1 MKKANLKTIAFL
13 SSALLIPAYA
23 DKVQLQ
29 QLPAEVQAR
38 IRAQV
43 GTGEINDIDR
53 NVVNG
58 QTVYEVG
65 YKLSGGPQ
73 TELKFDQNGN
83 VWGASANASA
93 TQLDSRKLSKSE
105 LPFQVRRVVNSRLQG
120 MEINDIER
128 EVKNGQVTY
137 GIGYKQAGGAGQQ
150 QELVLSDTGSIIR
163 SSAGLTDSTS
173 TAGAYNNNPTYSSSS
188 SATPNNNSAL
198 SNRIISYDDVPQN
211 VKKVAAANL
220 NHGDVKRVERHV
232 RNGEID
238 YTIDFLKDNGQY
250 QQMLISEDG
259 RVLAN
264 QLLPGTAVGAP
275 ANVQSGTSSSSPS
288 TENNSLLNRVGR
300 ALFDQQK
307 PQQ

>member
-1 MKKANLKTIAFL
+1 MKKANLRTIAFL
-13 SSALLIPAYA
+13 SSALLIPVYA

-29 QLPAEVQAR
+29 QLPPEVQAR

-43 GTGEINDIDR
+43 GAGEINDIDR

-58 QTVYEVG
+58 QAMYEVG
-65 YKLSGGPQ
+65 YKLNGGPQ

-83 VWGASANASA
+83 PWGSKASANTTA
-93 TQLDSRKLSKSE
+93 LDNRKLLKSE

-128 EVKNGQVTY
+128 DVKNGQVTY
-137 GIGYKQAGGAGQQ
+137 GIGYKQAGGSGPQ

-163 SSAGLTDSTS
+163 SSAGLTDSAS
-173 TAGAYNNNPTYSSSS
+173 TAGGYNNPTYSTGSSS
-188 SATPNNNSAL
+188 TANNSAL
-198 SNRIISYDDVPQN
+198 ASRSISYEDVPQN

-220 NHGDVKRVERHV
+220 NHGAVKHVERQV
-232 RNGEID
+232 RNGEIE
-238 YTIDFLKDNGQY
+238 YTIDFLKENGQY
-250 QQMLISEDG
+250 QEMVIAEDG

-264 QLLPGTAVGAP
+264 QMLPGTGVGAP
-275 ANVQSGTSSSSPS
+275 GTVQSGASSSTVNTNS
-288 TENNSLLNRVGR
+288 SLLNRLGR
-300 ALFDQQK
+300 ALFDQP